1 MLSDIGGGNVGNS
14 VNVSLAQITL
24 RWMLEQVILSQCG
37 IIFDEE
43 ALERVGMPLSS
54 FPTPQAPSAA
64 KDPSCESHLI
74 SDKAGP
80 SAAPEDVVSLPVEEL
95 DAPSPL
101 PSTDPPT
108 IPSQPNPDT
117 CDALS
122 PLFDELQLQKSWWL
136 LEIMLLPFSW
146 QDAHGK
152 WHTRWR

>member
-1 MLSDIGGGNVGNS
+1 LLSDIGGGNVGNS

-37 IIFDEE
+37 IVFDEE

-54 FPTPQAPSAA
+54 FPTPQTPSAA
-64 KDPSCESHLI
+64 EDPSCESHLI

-80 SAAPEDVVSLPVEEL
+80 SATPEDVVSLPVEEL

-117 CDALS
+117 CDALA